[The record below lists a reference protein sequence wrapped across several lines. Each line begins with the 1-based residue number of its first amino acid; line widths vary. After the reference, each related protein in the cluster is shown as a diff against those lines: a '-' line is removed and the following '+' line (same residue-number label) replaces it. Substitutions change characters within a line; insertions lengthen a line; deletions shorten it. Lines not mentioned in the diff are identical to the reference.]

1 MNSVQL
7 IRLLDVLPV
16 TAVRNAPGVSPRSL
30 LLSGRDFRNVEKVL
44 INGSESPTFFVMS
57 ETQLLAE
64 VPELY
69 RNENITAVSV
79 LCSSLTFSGKSQVS
93 LTAGTRIRKVRG
105 ILRLLQTFIRILLR
119 TPGSNIFVPRSG
131 GGLLSRVGDN
141 ITNYSAADAVV
152 SVDSTRTYI
161 VGVQTSNPSIPPS
174 ERLLSAEVINV
185 ELNRQEGSLHVTV
198 SLTNHAGETAAA
210 TLST

>member
-16 TAVRNAPGVSPRSL
+16 TAVQNAVGIHPRTL

-44 INGSESPTFFVMS
+44 INGSEAPSFVVVS
-57 ETQLLAE
+57 ETRLLAE

-69 RNENITAVSV
+69 RNESITGVSV
-79 LCSSLTFSGKSQVS
+79 LCSSLTFSGRSLVS

-119 TPGSNIFVPRSG
+119 TPGSNVFSPRSG
-131 GGLLSRVGDN
+131 GGLLSRIGDN
-141 ITNYSAADAVV
+141 ISGYSAADAVV

-161 VGVQTSNPSIPPS
+161 VGVQTSNPNIPPN

-185 ELNRQEGSLHVTV
+185 ELNRQEGSLNVTV
-198 SLTNHAGETAAA
+198 SLTNHAGQTAAA